1 MAYAHN
7 HFYKPGEWN
16 VHCDVC
22 GFKFKSS
29 QIRKR
34 WDGFMVCENDW
45 EADHPQKYIRVN
57 ETTQA
62 VPYIREQPDDTFTT
76 VCYLYATSNYA
87 DLAEADCA
95 QADNNTFS
103 YEFLLG
109 LKNAGT
115 V

>member
-29 QIRKR
+29 QIKKR

-45 EADHPQKYIRVN
+45 ETDHPQKYIRVN
-57 ETTQA
+57 ETSQT
-62 VPYIREQPDDTFTT
+62 VPYVREQQDDTFTN
-76 VCYLYATSNYA
+76 VCYIYTSGAYA
-87 DLAEADCA
+87 DLGTADCM
-95 QADNNTFS
+95 QADNTSFS
-103 YEFLLG
+103 YEFLLQ